1 MRNQSARYAL
11 RHPLHTAFLCLYAL
25 LDVGLAGASHSS
37 VDSLSTP
44 VMHDGRP
51 LCVYISSYHRGY
63 SWSDGVERGLRATLA
78 GHCVIEQFDMDT
90 KRHKSIAEMQA
101 AAATAYDLIE
111 RLDAD
116 VVITSDDNA
125 AKYLIVPYLVDTNVS
140 VVFSGINWTVEE
152 YDFPRPNVT
161 GIVEVA
167 PLGPMIAEA
176 LAIVPDAAR
185 VAYIGGRTLSE
196 QKNFERMRAAV
207 VTKGISLTGLLAD
220 DFADWQARFDE
231 AQTYDFV
238 IIGSHSGI
246 PGWDDE
252 KARTHALENSRR
264 PSFTNH
270 EWMMHVST
278 IGYTKVPEEHG
289 ERAGE
294 AAIAILNGTPPSA
307 IPLLTNRKWE
317 TWHNATLAEH
327 LEVSIPLWL
336 SRKAKR
342 AL

>member
-1 MRNQSARYAL
+1 MRNSPARSTLQHSLSA
-11 RHPLHTAFLCLYAL
+11 AFLCLYTL
-25 LDVGLAGASHSS
+25 FNVGLAGSAQLP
-37 VDSLSTP
+37 VDSLSTTARS
-44 VMHDGRP
+44 DGSP

-63 SWSDGVERGLRATLA
+63 SWSDGVERGLRSTLA
-78 GHCVIEQFDMDT
+78 GHCKIEQFDMDT
-90 KRHKSIAEMQA
+90 KRHKSNAEILASA
-101 AAATAYDLIE
+101 AKAYALIE
-111 RLDAD
+111 QLDAD
-116 VVITSDDNA
+116 IVITSDDNA
-125 AKYLIVPYLVDTNVS
+125 AKYLIVPYLADTAIP
-140 VVFSGINWTVEE
+140 VVFSGVNWTVEE
-152 YDFPRPNVT
+152 YQFPRPNVT

-176 LAIVPDAAR
+176 IAIVPHTTR
-185 VAYIGGRTLSE
+185 VAYVGGQTLTE
-196 QKNFERMRAAV
+196 LKNLERMRAAV
-207 VTKGISLTGLLAD
+207 DARDITLTGLLAD
-220 DFADWQARFDE
+220 DFEGWKEKFDE

-246 PGWDDE
+246 PSSDDE
-252 KARTHALENSRR
+252 AARTHARENSRR

-278 IGYTKVPEEHG
+278 IGYTKLPEEHG

-317 TWHNATLAEH
+317 TWYNATLAEH

-342 AL
+342 AR

>member
-1 MRNQSARYAL
+1 MRILPARYAL
-11 RHPLHTAFLCLYAL
+11 RHPLHAALLCLYAL
-25 LDVGLAGASHSS
+25 LDVGLAGAAHSP

-44 VMHDGRP
+44 AMHDGSP

-78 GHCVIEQFDMDT
+78 GHCTIEQFDMDT
-90 KRHKSIAEMQA
+90 KRHKLIAEMQT
-101 AAATAYDLIE
+101 AAATAYALIE
-111 RLDAD
+111 HLEAD

-125 AKYLIVPYLVDTNVS
+125 AKYLIVPYLVDTAVP

-176 LAIVPDAAR
+176 IAIVPDTTR
-185 VAYIGGRTLSE
+185 VAYVGGQTLTE
-196 QKNFERMRAAV
+196 QKNFERMRTAIAAR
-207 VTKGISLTGLLAD
+207 GISLTELFAD
-220 DFADWQARFDE
+220 DFTDWKAHFDE

-246 PGWDDE
+246 PNWDDE
-252 KARTHALENSRR
+252 AARAHALENSLR

-278 IGYTKVPEEHG
+278 IGYTKLPEEHG

-317 TWHNATLAEH
+317 TWYNATLAEH